1 MLHACPARGRVSTSI
16 RVSPPVLVR
25 VSRPPLIQSSLEQR
39 NRLDWASCS
48 SRDLERQR
56 HEHELVA
63 LFFSARLRQRI
74 HQGVVQQ
81 RRPVT
86 VQDSMG
92 LSWQTVLVGHG
103 VVHVT
108 AQHGDIPVADL
119 EYRGT
124 GD

>member
-39 NRLDWASCS
+39 NRIDWASCS

-63 LFFSARLRQRI
+63 LTFSARLRQRI

-86 VQDSMG
+86 VQDSIG
-92 LSWQTVLVGHG
+92 LSWQTVLVGHD
-103 VVHVT
+103 VVHVA
-108 AQHGDIPVADL
+108 AQHGDIPVAEL